1 MLYSYNLQKQTRIFF
16 KTGGGGARRA
26 GPGSAFAVFENRDL
40 ILMHVI
46 VSEIMWV
53 DHIDSIITT

>member
-1 MLYSYNLQKQTRIFF
+1 MQYRTPCIGNDQTYPWKIN
-16 KTGGGGARRA
+16 
-26 GPGSAFAVFENRDL
+26 PVIENRDL